1 MDCYHPSPDHL
12 RSLANE
18 RNLMSNVIEKIIGP
32 RTPQALDEH
41 ERSRF
46 RLPNILL
53 GIAAVLLLTSMFF
66 PYWKMTL
73 KAPQYPG
80 GLSVE
85 VYVNRMTGDVSEID
99 GLNHYIGMRPLG
111 EAAQLER
118 AVSIVAVGILT
129 LLVLAA
135 IFVHSPWALLLA
147 LPAILWPFIFI
158 GDMYYWMRN
167 FGLNLD
173 PTAPLSSSIDPF
185 VPPIL
190 GSGMVGQ
197 FETIATFEIG
207 LWMAFLA
214 VGLILAGLYYQ
225 RRAYRPLVQGN

>member
-1 MDCYHPSPDHL
+1 MT
-12 RSLANE
+12 NT
-18 RNLMSNVIEKIIGP
+18 IEKIVGP
-32 RTPQALDEH
+32 RTPRALDER
-41 ERSRF
+41 ERTLF

-53 GIAAVLLLTSMFF
+53 GAAAILLLASMFL

-118 AVSIVAVGILT
+118 AVSMVAVAILV

-158 GDMYYWMRN
+158 GDMYYWMRH

-173 PTAPLSSSIDPF
+173 PTAPLSSSIEPF
-185 VPPIL
+185 VPPVL
-190 GSGMVGQ
+190 GTGKVGQ
-197 FETIATFEIG
+197 FETVASFEIG

-214 VGLILAGLYYQ
+214 VILILAGLFYQ
-225 RRAYRPLVQGN
+225 RRAYKPLVEETR

>member
-1 MDCYHPSPDHL
+1 
-12 RSLANE
+12 
-18 RNLMSNVIEKIIGP
+18 MSAFKRFAGP
-32 RTPQALDEH
+32 RAPVATDEKQ
-41 ERSRF
+41 RAAF
-46 RLPNILL
+46 RLPNVLL
-53 GIAAVLLLTSMFF
+53 GAAAVLLLVSMFL

-73 KAPQYPG
+73 HAPQYPS

-85 VYVNRMTGDVSEID
+85 VFVNRMTGDVAEID

-118 AVSIVAVGILT
+118 AVSMVAVAFLV

-135 IFVHSPWALLLA
+135 IYVHSPWAALLA

-158 GDMYYWMRN
+158 ADMYYWMRN

-173 PTAPLSSSIDPF
+173 PTAPLSSSIKPF

-197 FETIATFEIG
+197 FETVATFQIG
-207 LWMAFLA
+207 LWLAFLA

-225 RRAYRPLVQGN
+225 RRAYKPLAA

>member
-1 MDCYHPSPDHL
+1 MTT
-12 RSLANE
+12 
-18 RNLMSNVIEKIIGP
+18 MSVFKRIAGP
-32 RTPQALDEH
+32 RTPETVNEK
-41 ERSRF
+41 ERTTY

-53 GIAAVLLLTSMFF
+53 GVAAVLLLVSVFL

-73 KAPQYPG
+73 KAPQYPS

-85 VYVNRMTGDVSEID
+85 VYVNRMTGDVTEID

-118 AVSIVAVGILT
+118 TISFVAVGALV

-135 IFVHSPWALLLA
+135 IYVHSPWALLLA
-147 LPAILWPFIFI
+147 LPAIAWPFI
-158 GDMYYWMRN
+158 GDMYFWMRH

-173 PTAPLSSSIDPF
+173 PSAPLSSSIDPF

-197 FETIATFEIG
+197 FETVASFQIG
-207 LWMAFLA
+207 LWLAFLA
-214 VGLILAGLYYQ
+214 VVLILAGLFYQ
-225 RRAYRPLVQGN
+225 RRAYRPLVAK

>member
-1 MDCYHPSPDHL
+1 
-12 RSLANE
+12 
-18 RNLMSNVIEKIIGP
+18 MSAFKRFAGP
-32 RTPQALDEH
+32 RSPAAADEKQ
-41 ERSRF
+41 RATF

-53 GIAAVLLLTSMFF
+53 GAAAALLLVSMFL

-73 KAPQYPG
+73 HAPQYPA

-85 VYVNRMTGDVSEID
+85 VFVNRMTGDVAEID

-118 AVSIVAVGILT
+118 AMSIMAVVFLV

-135 IFVHSPWALLLA
+135 IYVHSPWAALLA
-147 LPAILWPFIFI
+147 LPAILWPFIFLA
-158 GDMYYWMRN
+158 DMYYWMRN
-167 FGLNLD
+167 FGMNLD
-173 PTAPLSSSIDPF
+173 PTAPLSSSIKPF

-197 FETIATFEIG
+197 FETVATFQIG
-207 LWMAFLA
+207 LWLAFLA

-225 RRAYRPLVQGN
+225 RRAYKPLAA

>member
-1 MDCYHPSPDHL
+1 
-12 RSLANE
+12 
-18 RNLMSNVIEKIIGP
+18 MSNAIEKIIGP

-41 ERSRF
+41 DRRQF
-46 RLPNILL
+46 HLPNILL
-53 GIAAVLLLTSMFF
+53 GVAAVLLLASMFL

-73 KAPQYPG
+73 NAPQYPG
-80 GLSVE
+80 GLSIE
-85 VYVNRMTGDVSEID
+85 VYVNRMAGDVREID

-118 AVSIVAVGILT
+118 AVSMVAVGILV

-158 GDMYYWMRN
+158 ADMYYWMRH

-197 FETIATFEIG
+197 FETIASFQIG

-214 VGLILAGLYYQ
+214 VVLIITGLYYQ
-225 RRAYRPLVQGN
+225 RKAYKPLVKTA

>member
-1 MDCYHPSPDHL
+1 
-12 RSLANE
+12 
-18 RNLMSNVIEKIIGP
+18 MSNVYAINKIVGP
-32 RTPQALDEH
+32 RAPATASEK
-41 ERSRF
+41 ERATY

-53 GIAAVLLLTSMFF
+53 GLAAVLLLLSVFL

-73 KAPQYPG
+73 HAPQYPQ

-85 VYVNRMTGDVSEID
+85 VFVNRMTGDVAEID

-118 AVSIVAVGILT
+118 AVSFVAVGALV

-135 IFVHSPWALLLA
+135 IYVHSPWALLLA

-167 FGLNLD
+167 FGMNLD
-173 PTAPLSSSIDPF
+173 PTAPLSSSIQPF

-197 FETIATFEIG
+197 FETVATFEIG
-207 LWMAFLA
+207 LWLAFAA
-214 VGLILAGLYYQ
+214 VALILAGLFYQ
-225 RRAYRPLVQGN
+225 RRAYKPLT

>member
-1 MDCYHPSPDHL
+1 
-12 RSLANE
+12 
-18 RNLMSNVIEKIIGP
+18 MSIMSAMRRIVGP
-32 RTPQALDEH
+32 RAPADVNEK
-41 ERSRF
+41 ERTTY

-53 GIAAVLLLTSMFF
+53 GVAAVLLLVSVFL

-73 KAPQYPG
+73 HAPQYPQ

-85 VYVNRMTGDVSEID
+85 VYVNRMTGDVAEID

-118 AVSIVAVGILT
+118 AVSFVAVGALV

-167 FGLNLD
+167 FGMNLD

-197 FETIATFEIG
+197 FETVATFEIG
-207 LWMAFLA
+207 LWLAFLA
-214 VGLILAGLYYQ
+214 VALILAGLYYQ
-225 RRAYRPLVQGN
+225 RRAYKPLVEKGA

>member
-1 MDCYHPSPDHL
+1 MTT
-12 RSLANE
+12 RSVFKRMA
-18 RNLMSNVIEKIIGP
+18 GP
-32 RTPQALDEH
+32 RTPETATEK
-41 ERSRF
+41 ERTTY
-46 RLPNILL
+46 RLPSILL
-53 GIAAVLLLTSMFF
+53 GVAAVLLLVSVFL

-73 KAPQYPG
+73 KAPQYPS

-85 VYVNRMTGDVSEID
+85 VYVNRMTGDVTEID

-111 EAAQLER
+111 EAAKLER
-118 AVSIVAVGILT
+118 AISFVAVGALV

-147 LPAILWPFIFI
+147 LPAIAWPFIFI
-158 GDMYYWMRN
+158 GDMYFWMRH

-197 FETIATFEIG
+197 FETVATFQIG
-207 LWMAFLA
+207 LWLAFLA
-214 VGLILAGLYYQ
+214 VILILAGLFYQ
-225 RRAYRPLVQGN
+225 RRAYRPLVAK

>member
-1 MDCYHPSPDHL
+1 
-12 RSLANE
+12 
-18 RNLMSNVIEKIIGP
+18 MSAFKRFVGP
-32 RTPQALDEH
+32 RAPAAADEKQQVA
-41 ERSRF
+41 F

-53 GIAAVLLLTSMFF
+53 GVAAVLLLVSMFL

-73 KAPQYPG
+73 HAPQYPS

-85 VYVNRMTGDVSEID
+85 VFVNRMTGDVAEID

-118 AVSIVAVGILT
+118 AVSMVAVAFLV

-135 IFVHSPWALLLA
+135 VYVHSPWAALLA

-158 GDMYYWMRN
+158 ADMYFWMRH

-185 VPPIL
+185 VPPVR

-197 FETIATFEIG
+197 FETVATFQIG
-207 LWMAFLA
+207 LWLSFLA
-214 VGLILAGLYYQ
+214 VALILGGLYYQ
-225 RRAYRPLVQGN
+225 RRAYKPLASS